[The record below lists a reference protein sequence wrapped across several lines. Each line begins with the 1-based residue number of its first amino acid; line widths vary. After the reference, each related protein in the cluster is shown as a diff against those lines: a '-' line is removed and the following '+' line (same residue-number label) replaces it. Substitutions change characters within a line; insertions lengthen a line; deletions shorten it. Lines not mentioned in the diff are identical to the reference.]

1 MSTKV
6 KSKCTG
12 FNETEFQAD
21 VYKYQRRGRLSN
33 TFDSIAR
40 RPV

>member
-1 MSTKV
+1 MATKM
-6 KSKCTG
+6 KSKCIG

-33 TFDSIAR
+33 TLDSTGQ